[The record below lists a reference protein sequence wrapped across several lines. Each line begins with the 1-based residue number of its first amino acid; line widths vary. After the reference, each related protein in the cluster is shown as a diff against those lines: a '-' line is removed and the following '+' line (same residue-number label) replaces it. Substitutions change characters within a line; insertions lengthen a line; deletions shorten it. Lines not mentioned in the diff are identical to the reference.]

1 MENLEFSILDSVL
14 PPKIFF
20 TRPAVIYKNL
30 DPTQSDPWVDL
41 TRKQCGHLWDS
52 CQQLT
57 NLLSHEYVQ
66 R

>member
-30 DPTQSDPWVDL
+30 DRTQSDPWVDL
-41 TRKQCGHLWDS
+41 TRKQCGHFWDS
-52 CQQLT
+52 
-57 NLLSHEYVQ
+57 
-66 R
+66 